1 MKIISSINELR
12 ETLAPL
18 RKQGKK
24 IGLVPTMGALH
35 EGHASLIDHSAAD
48 CDVTVISVFLNP
60 IQFGKN
66 EDLDKYPRRLEAD
79 AKLAEEHGGTFVFAP
94 SVQEMYPDGDPL
106 TTIRD
111 ESLEGLYCGAYRPGH
126 FRGVLTVV
134 AKLFL
139 ISGADVAYFGE
150 KDYQQV
156 FLIEKMV
163 RDLNFPIQIVR
174 VPIVR
179 EPSGLARSS
188 RNEYLSAQDREFA
201 LSISKGLAEAKAAYD
216 NGERSVTKIRSIV
229 IQSII
234 KSRGTVQYVEVASAS
249 TLEKQ
254 VSGHLGEEKLV
265 ILVAAFFGKTRLID
279 NVELGK

>member
-1 MKIISSINELR
+1 VKIISSISELR

-35 EGHASLIDHSAAD
+35 EGHASLIDHSSAE
-48 CDVTVISVFLNP
+48 CDVTVVSVFLNP

-66 EDLDKYPRRLEAD
+66 EDLDKYPRRLQAD

-94 SVQEMYPDGDPL
+94 SVSEMYPNGDPL
-106 TTIRD
+106 TLIRD
-111 ESLEGLYCGAYRPGH
+111 ESLEGLYCGSYRPGH

-139 ISGADVAYFGE
+139 ISCADVAFFGE

-156 FLIEKMV
+156 FLIEQMV
-163 RDLNFPIQIVR
+163 RDLNFPIKIVR

-188 RNEYLSAQDREFA
+188 RNEYLTAEEKNLALGISRGLLAAKSAFDA
-201 LSISKGLAEAKAAYD
+201 
-216 NGERSVTKIRSIV
+216 GERNVDNIRNIV
-229 IQSII
+229 KQSIA
-234 KSRGTVQYVEVASAS
+234 SNGGTVQYVEVASQA
-249 TLEKQ
+249 TLAALDGSATIGEK
-254 VSGHLGEEKLV
+254 VV
-265 ILVAAFFGKTRLID
+265 ILVAAFFGTTRLID
-279 NVELGK
+279 NIEL

>member
-1 MKIISSINELR
+1 MKIISSISELR

-35 EGHASLIDHSAAD
+35 EGHASLIDHSSAE
-48 CDVTVISVFLNP
+48 CDVTVVSVFLNP

-66 EDLDKYPRRLEAD
+66 EDLDKYPRRLQAD

-94 SVQEMYPDGDPL
+94 SVSEMYPNGDPL
-106 TTIRD
+106 TLIRD
-111 ESLEGLYCGAYRPGH
+111 ESLEGLYCGSYRPGH

-139 ISGADVAYFGE
+139 ISCADVAFFGE

-156 FLIEKMV
+156 FLIEQMV
-163 RDLNFPIQIVR
+163 RDLNFPIKIVR

-188 RNEYLSAQDREFA
+188 RNEYLTAEEKNLALGISRGLLAAKSAFDA
-201 LSISKGLAEAKAAYD
+201 
-216 NGERSVTKIRSIV
+216 GERNVDNIRNIV
-229 IQSII
+229 KQSIA
-234 KSRGTVQYVEVASAS
+234 SNGGTVQYVEVASQA
-249 TLEKQ
+249 TLAALDGSATIGEK
-254 VSGHLGEEKLV
+254 VV
-265 ILVAAFFGKTRLID
+265 ILVAAFFGTTRLID
-279 NVELGK
+279 NIEL

>member
-1 MKIISSINELR
+1 MKIISSISELR

-35 EGHASLIDHSAAD
+35 EGHASLIDHSSAE
-48 CDVTVISVFLNP
+48 CDVTVVSVFLNP

-66 EDLDKYPRRLEAD
+66 EDLDKYPRRLQAD

-94 SVQEMYPDGDPL
+94 SVSEMYPNGDPL
-106 TTIRD
+106 TLIRD
-111 ESLEGLYCGAYRPGH
+111 ESLEGLYCGSYRPGH

-139 ISGADVAYFGE
+139 ISGADVAFFGE

-156 FLIEKMV
+156 FLIEQMV
-163 RDLNFPIQIVR
+163 RDLNFPIKIVR

-188 RNEYLSAQDREFA
+188 RNEYLTAEEKNLALGISRGLLAAKSAFDA
-201 LSISKGLAEAKAAYD
+201 
-216 NGERSVTKIRSIV
+216 GERNVDNIRNIV
-229 IQSII
+229 KQSIA
-234 KSRGTVQYVEVASAS
+234 SNGGTVQYVEVASQA
-249 TLEKQ
+249 TLAALDGSATIGEK
-254 VSGHLGEEKLV
+254 VV
-265 ILVAAFFGKTRLID
+265 ILVAAFFGTTRLID
-279 NVELGK
+279 NIEL